1 MHENLWSEWFYVQD
15 HVAVRIL
22 SIPKKWNILI
32 IIIMVVLF
40 LSFCISFHLTSRDQ
54 RISQD
59 AERLC
64 KQMSTMASRLIVSP
78 FTLAY
83 YTYHC
88 FYRSVCWVLWQHVT
102 HSHLSHSYY
111 VLTPTLELKLKHHL
125 AMWFITAM
133 FANISACARQIYR
146 KKWKQRKVVK
156 TSLFYTHFSH
166 PMCSFSVV

>member
-1 MHENLWSEWFYVQD
+1 M
-15 HVAVRIL
+15 AVRIL
-22 SIPKKWNILI
+22 NILIKWNILI
-32 IIIMVVLF
+32 IIITVLLF
-40 LSFCISFHLTSRDQ
+40 LCFCVSFRLTCRDQ

-88 FYRSVCWVLWQHVT
+88 FYRWACRVLWQHVT
-102 HSHLSHSYY
+102 HSHPSHSYY

-125 AMWFITAM
+125 TMWFVTAM
-133 FANISACARQIYR
+133 LANICAWARQIYR
-146 KKWKQRKVVK
+146 KKKKRKEGCQDFPF
-156 TSLFYTHFSH
+156 LYTF
-166 PMCSFSVV
+166 